1 MILSFRIFSTNRSQ
15 YHPLWI
21 EQIKRIA
28 VKYLRKTVYVVY
40 KVTLISPYKRKVI
53 GRFEQVF
60 ETWIPFR
67 KPQYPPLRFRDK
79 VAKYW
84 RNYWRKSSGVFPFS
98 FRSPSVAVT
107 KKNRRFWSKPPF
119 EICTRHDGIFVKN
132 RSATRTK
139 GQTRASRSRRSNE
152 KPQTLKDESKDDLAV
167 PEWLSRLK
175 RRHLWNDIPE
185 SCHFRDN
192 CFLRDERKRTIILE
206 NCATI

>member
-1 MILSFRIFSTNRSQ
+1 MLLNTCAKLFIYN
-15 YHPLWI
+15 
-21 EQIKRIA
+21 
-28 VKYLRKTVYVVY
+28 
-40 KVTLISPYKRKVI
+40 VTLISHYKRKVI

-84 RNYWRKSSGVFPFS
+84 RNYGENPAAYFHFAAHPWGNEEKQAILIEATVWNMYAARRDICQKSIGNKNEGTNARVSFETFERK
-98 FRSPSVAVT
+98 
-107 KKNRRFWSKPPF
+107 
-119 EICTRHDGIFVKN
+119 
-132 RSATRTK
+132 
-139 GQTRASRSRRSNE
+139 AS
-152 KPQTLKDESKDDLAV
+152 TLKDESKDDLAV

-192 CFLRDERKRTIILE
+192 CFFRDERT
-206 NCATI
+206 